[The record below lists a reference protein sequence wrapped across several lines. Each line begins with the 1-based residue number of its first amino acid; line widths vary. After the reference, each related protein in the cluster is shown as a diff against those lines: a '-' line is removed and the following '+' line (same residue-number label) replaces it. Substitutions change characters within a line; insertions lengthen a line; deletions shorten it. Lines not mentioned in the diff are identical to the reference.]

1 MSPVDTAAEALRDL
15 LRTADDV
22 CGPTVAPCVRDAL
35 RAHLARR
42 PALDVPA
49 LRRAV
54 DTPHHVREVAAPA
67 GVEHVPIPEP
77 LP

>member
-1 MSPVDTAAEALRDL
+1 MTAAETAAEALRDL

-42 PALDVPA
+42 PGLATPA
-49 LRRAV
+49 LVRAV
-54 DTPHHVREVAAPA
+54 ETPHHVREVAAPP
-67 GVEHVPIPEP
+67 GVAHVPAEP
-77 LP
+77 GP